1 MRLMKYGS
9 RHLKF
14 LRPLTKSD
22 TPTCNVMMCD
32 YTDVIYMQKGPY
44 GSVFMCFLTNHHTY
58 LL

>member
-22 TPTCNVMMCD
+22 TPTRNVMMCD
-32 YTDVIYMQKGPY
+32 YTDIIYMQKGP
-44 GSVFMCFLTNHHTY
+44 
-58 LL
+58 